1 MFELGGNVPSFAV
14 HGGGDSGGM
23 AGLMSDVLGFIETL
37 VSLSPSQMFAE
48 LMPGITSLSNVHPMF
63 VHFPIALLS
72 LFFVIDTAAWIF
84 DRQDWRRTAST
95 LLYMGSGLSVMTVVA
110 GLMAAA
116 SIPHGDDV
124 HEIMEHHEHLAI
136 STSLLSLALAGWHY
150 IGKSV
155 FEGPAAVLQGL
166 LSAILMLL
174 LILTADLG
182 GWMVYGHGVAVK
194 PLMALQQ
201 DAALAHQHGGEAID
215 HHTMPPD
222 SDAQAGIIPA
232 APVTAPSMP
241 ADEAPAD
248 AQAGKVHVHGDGR
261 QHHHA
266 H

>member
-1 MFELGGNVPSFAV
+1 MFELGGSAPSFAV

-23 AGLMSDVLGFIETL
+23 AGLMSDVLSFIETL

-48 LMPGITSLSNVHPMF
+48 LMPGISHLSNVHPLL

-72 LFFVIDTAAWIF
+72 LFFVIDTSAWIF
-84 DRQDWRRTAST
+84 DRPEWRKTAST
-95 LLYMGSGLSVMTVVA
+95 LLYLGSGLSVLTVIA

-136 STSLLSLALAGWHY
+136 STSLLSLALAGWHF

-155 FEGPAAVLQGL
+155 FQGPAAVLHGL
-166 LSAILMLL
+166 LSVILMSL

-182 GWMVYGHGVAVK
+182 GLMVYGHGVAVQ
-194 PLMALQQ
+194 PVMALQQ
-201 DAALAHQHGGEAID
+201 DAALAHQHGDEPDD
-215 HHTMPPD
+215 HHVMQPEA
-222 SDAQAGIIPA
+222 DAQTEIVPA
-232 APVTAPSMP
+232 PSSVPSMP
-241 ADEAPAD
+241 SHAAPAD
-248 AQAGKVHVHGDGR
+248 AEAGKIHVHRDGS
-261 QHHHA
+261 QHHHD